1 MTKPI
6 IGTLA
11 IGAIEGVQQLPAP
24 TPTIE
29 IAKLA
34 IQIILGIATLF
45 KMFKKPKPVQQEQEI
60 NQNQ

>member
-1 MTKPI
+1 MTKPL

-11 IGAIEGVQQLPAP
+11 IGAIEGVQHLPAP

-34 IQIILGIATLF
+34 IQLILGIATLF
-45 KMFKKPKPVQQEQEI
+45 KMFKKQKSETEQE
-60 NQNQ
+60 NK